1 VGCNA
6 NFGGDIVVGIFFF
19 FFIFSAIIVV
29 FSTMIF
35 SWFRN
40 VQFLMFLMMEED
52 DGLLEDFHFYLFVS
66 RYALSDPSLRF
77 LRF

>member
-1 VGCNA
+1 ML
-6 NFGGDIVVGIFFF
+6 ILVVILLLV
-19 FFIFSAIIVV
+19 SSSSSSSTAIIVV

-35 SWFRN
+35 SCFRN
-40 VQFLMFLMMEED
+40 LQFLMFLMMEED

-66 RYALSDPSLRF
+66 RYALSDPSLRC

>member
-1 VGCNA
+1 ML
-6 NFGGDIVVGIFFF
+6 ILVVILLLV
-19 FFIFSAIIVV
+19 SSSSSSSTAIIVV

-35 SWFRN
+35 SCFRN

-66 RYALSDPSLRF
+66 RYTFSDPSLRF

>member
-1 VGCNA
+1 ML
-6 NFGGDIVVGIFFF
+6 ILVVILLLV
-19 FFIFSAIIVV
+19 SSSSTPIIVV

-35 SWFRN
+35 SCFRN

>member
-1 VGCNA
+1 ML
-6 NFGGDIVVGIFFF
+6 ILVVILLLV
-19 FFIFSAIIVV
+19 SSSSSSSTPIIVV

-35 SWFRN
+35 SCFRN

>member
-1 VGCNA
+1 ML
-6 NFGGDIVVGIFFF
+6 ILVVILLLVSSSSSLQLLLFL
-19 FFIFSAIIVV
+19 
-29 FSTMIF
+29 STMIF
-35 SWFRN
+35 SCFRN

>member
-1 VGCNA
+1 ML
-6 NFGGDIVVGIFFF
+6 ILVVILLLV
-19 FFIFSAIIVV
+19 SSSSSTPIIVV

-35 SWFRN
+35 SCFRN

>member
-1 VGCNA
+1 ML
-6 NFGGDIVVGIFFF
+6 ILVVILLLV
-19 FFIFSAIIVV
+19 SSSSSSSSTAIIVV

-35 SWFRN
+35 SCFRN
-40 VQFLMFLMMEED
+40 LQFLMFLMMEED

>member
-1 VGCNA
+1 ML
-6 NFGGDIVVGIFFF
+6 ILVVILLLV
-19 FFIFSAIIVV
+19 SSSSSTPIIVV

-35 SWFRN
+35 SCFRN
-40 VQFLMFLMMEED
+40 VQFLMMEED